1 MKGFVMNQQ
10 RLRPEYSNS
19 RNCETSYLSVYGDSA
34 KGACYRSE
42 KEARRQYALML
53 KVIRERNEPMTL
65 LDFGC
70 GPAHLYDYIQSL
82 PDVGPIR
89 YTGLDLS
96 AAYIDVARRRLPK
109 ADLLLMNVLESDA
122 GLQDFDYVIANQIFN
137 CRGPIPLKE
146 WKEYWRELVTVLF
159 RHTRLGLAFDVM
171 SKIVDW
177 ERDDLFHLSLD
188 EMAEFVGRSLS
199 RHFIVR
205 HDYGKYHYTVFVYR
219 TPAPMA

>member
-1 MKGFVMNQQ
+1 MDQQ

-19 RNCETSYLSVYGDSA
+19 RNCETGYLAIYGDSA
-34 KGACYRSE
+34 KGACYRNE
-42 KEARRQYALML
+42 EDARRKYALML
-53 KVIRERNEPMTL
+53 EVIRERDEPVTL

-70 GPAHLYDYIQSL
+70 GPAHLYDYLQSL
-82 PDVGPIR
+82 PGPRSIQ

-96 AAYIDVARRRLPK
+96 AAYLDIARRRRPE
-109 ADLLLMNVLESDA
+109 ANLLLMNVLELDA
-122 GLQDFDYVIANQIFN
+122 GLQEFDYVIANEIFN
-137 CRGPIPLKE
+137 CRGGIPLPE
-146 WKEYWRELVTVLF
+146 WTEYWRELVTILF
-159 RHTRLGLAFDVM
+159 RHARRGLAFDVM

-188 EMAEFVGRSLS
+188 EMAEFVGRRLS

-219 TPAPMA
+219 TPAPLA

>member
-1 MKGFVMNQQ
+1 MSQQ

-19 RNCETSYLSVYGDSA
+19 RNCEIGYLAVYGDSA
-34 KGACYRSE
+34 EGACYRDKE
-42 KEARRQYALML
+42 EARRKYALML
-53 KVIRERNEPMTL
+53 EVIRERDEPVTL

-70 GPAHLYDYIQSL
+70 GPAHLYDYLQSL
-82 PDVGPIR
+82 PNARPIQ

-96 AAYIDVARRRLPK
+96 SAYLDVARRRRPE
-109 ADLLLMNVLESDA
+109 ANLLLMNVLESDA
-122 GLQDFDYVIANQIFN
+122 GLDDFDYVIANEIFN
-137 CRGPIPLKE
+137 CRGPIPFEE
-146 WKEYWRELVTVLF
+146 WKDYWRELITLLF
-159 RHTRLGLAFDVM
+159 RHARRGLAFDVM

-188 EMAEFVGRSLS
+188 EMAEFVGRRLS

-219 TPAPMA
+219 TPPLLS